1 MCLLALLVYTSVY
14 PQVNVDVKCFCFAKL
29 TVNVC
34 FPEVEKNDERIDG
47 EMNEGAQQGAAE
59 VCVETTVPKLG
70 QNLW

>member
-1 MCLLALLVYTSVY
+1 MFLL
-14 PQVNVDVKCFCFAKL
+14 CKL